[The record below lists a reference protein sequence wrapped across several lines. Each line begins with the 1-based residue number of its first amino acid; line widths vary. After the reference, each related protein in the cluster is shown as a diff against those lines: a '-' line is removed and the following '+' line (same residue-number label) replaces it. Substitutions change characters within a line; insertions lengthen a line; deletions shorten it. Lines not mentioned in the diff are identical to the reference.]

1 VTPPVIPPVTLPE
14 TPPVTPRVLVVQ
26 HQETCPPALLGG
38 WLEEAGLTLDVRR
51 PDLGEPLPTEPE
63 AVAAYDA
70 VLVLGGSMD
79 AIDEDGHP
87 WLRDTVTLLSHAIEQ
102 DLPTLGVCLGHQL
115 IARARGGT
123 VARNPRGRAL
133 GVLPIG
139 WTSAAAADPLLGGL
153 ARADGTTRCLQWNQD
168 VVTVMP
174 PDAVLLAASP
184 GGEPQVVRFADR
196 AWGIQAHPEAD
207 ASVAQWWADD
217 AAPDVAAQEA
227 TETVAVVT
235 DAESELEAT
244 WRPLA
249 TAFAAIATGVPTG
262 VVTGP

>member
-1 VTPPVIPPVTLPE
+1 MTSPVS
-14 TPPVTPRVLVVQ
+14 PRALVVQ
-26 HQETCPPALLGG
+26 HQDTCPPALLGG

-51 PDLGEPLPTEPE
+51 PDLGDTLPTAPGGL
-63 AVAAYDA
+63 APYDA

-79 AIDEDGHP
+79 AFDEAGHP
-87 WLRDTVTLLSHAIEQ
+87 WLRDTVSLVRQAIAHGT
-102 DLPTLGVCLGHQL
+102 PTLGICLGHQL
-115 IARARGGT
+115 VARACGGT

-139 WTSAAAADPLLGGL
+139 WTSDAAADPLLGAL

-174 PDAVLLAASP
+174 PGAVLLAASP
-184 GGEPQVVRFADR
+184 GGEPQVARFADR

-207 ASVAQWWADD
+207 ASVAQSWADD
-217 AAPDVAAQEA
+217 AAPDVAAEQA
-227 TETVAVVT
+227 ARTVAAVR
-235 DAESELEAT
+235 DAESELSAT

-249 TAFAAIATGVPTG
+249 AAFAAIVTGIATGAATG
-262 VVTGP
+262 AVTAP